1 MIRPRNIEPQ
11 VGNCAHICRLRRFIA
26 CMALLIIV
34 AAAVIMLRSSFSGED
49 DSPTVTP
56 ALEMMATVTATEPTA
71 MVTAMPVITAT
82 EMIEET
88 GESIWSS
95 LVDDGDD
102 DVNPD
107 VAARNRRWRC

>member
-1 MIRPRNIEPQ
+1 
-11 VGNCAHICRLRRFIA
+11 
-26 CMALLIIV
+26 
-34 AAAVIMLRSSFSGED
+34 
-49 DSPTVTP
+49 
-56 ALEMMATVTATEPTA
+56 MATVTATEPTA

-107 VAARNRRWRC
+107 VAAETEDGAVENEAASLYLPPPRLL